1 MKKFRVYAN
10 GCKMGIFE
18 AETEDAA
25 LEALAQEAGYQSMD
39 DMYEQLESEK
49 ADEYEVVEEEK

>member
-10 GCKMGIFE
+10 DFNMGIFE
-18 AETEDAA
+18 AETEHAA
-25 LEALAQEAGYQSMD
+25 LEAYAQDAGYQSMD

-49 ADEYEVVEEEK
+49 ADEYEVVEVE